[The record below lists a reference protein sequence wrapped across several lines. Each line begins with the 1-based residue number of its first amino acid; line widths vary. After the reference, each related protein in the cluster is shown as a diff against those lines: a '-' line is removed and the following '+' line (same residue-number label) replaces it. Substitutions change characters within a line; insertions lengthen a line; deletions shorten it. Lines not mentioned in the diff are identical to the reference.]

1 MKKTGDINVALAS
14 VYRRRGDDIEFL
26 IIKRV
31 PHDGAFWQPVTGRIE
46 EGETPKQAA
55 IREVIEEVGIDIHLH
70 VSDELMR
77 SEWLTEDGRKGIDIL
92 HAVEVAAE
100 SRVVLSEEHED
111 YKWLLLEDAMQI
123 LKYENNKQSLRVI
136 YEYAKLM

>member
-1 MKKTGDINVALAS
+1 MKKTGDINIALAS

-31 PHDGAFWQPVTGRIE
+31 PHDGDFWQPVTGRIE
-46 EGETPKQAA
+46 EGETPKQTA
-55 IREVIEEVGIDIHLH
+55 IREVTEEVGIDVHLH

-92 HAVEVAAE
+92 HAVEVAMDSE
-100 SRVVLSEEHED
+100 VILSEEHED
-111 YKWLLLEDAMQI
+111 YRWLLIDDALKI
-123 LKYENNKQSLRVI
+123 LKYDNNKKALYAI